1 MAIFRHPYLIRG
13 IVHTPHGAFAVVRG
27 LVDLPDDVGEAL
39 RWAREEDASSSSL
52 VAAVETL
59 PGPATAMDQGNA
71 G

>member
-27 LVDLPDDVGEAL
+27 LVDLPDGIGEAL
-39 RWAREEDASSSSL
+39 RWAREEDAASSSVV
-52 VAAVETL
+52 VAETQ
-59 PGPATAMDQGNA
+59 PRPATAMDQGNA

>member
-27 LVDLPDDVGEAL
+27 LVDLPDDIGEAL
-39 RWAREEDASSSSL
+39 RWAREDDASSSNL
-52 VAAVETL
+52 VVAAETV
-59 PGPATAMDQGNA
+59 PRPATAMDQTNA

>member
-39 RWAREEDASSSSL
+39 RWTREEDDSSSSL
-52 VAAVETL
+52 VVSSETL
-59 PGPATAMDQGNA
+59 PRPATAMDQGNA